1 MAKITIETTD
11 EVAAQAIDALCHSV
25 NYVVPE
31 GLTDQE
37 IADAKKVVATD
48 KLLDMIGGA
57 IQAHKQVQ
65 MEAAIA
71 AARSGMKQVTTVTV
85 E

>member
-1 MAKITIETTD
+1 MAKITIDTTD
-11 EVAAQAIDALCHSV
+11 EVAAQAIDALCHAV
-25 NYVVPE
+25 NYTVPE
-31 GLTDQE
+31 GLTPE
-37 IADAKKVVATD
+37 EVAAAKKVVATD
-48 KLLDMIGGA
+48 KLLDMIGQA

-71 AARSGMKQVTTVTV
+71 AARSSMKQATTVTV